1 MVDVVCAA
9 EPPQPGTRVH
19 AGVSVRAGGSAVN
32 AALAAAA
39 LEAAPLVVGR
49 VGSDSLGDLVVGELA
64 RRGIDARIARDGEL
78 PTGAAVAFAGAGPGP
93 AVVAHRG
100 ANARFAPGDVP
111 DPLEADAL
119 FVSGFAL
126 LQEGSAD
133 AARAA
138 LDRFTGH
145 WAGVD
150 AASPRLAAAAAERGL
165 ERAGAGANV
174 VFATAEEARA
184 LTGAGPEE
192 SARALA
198 SRFTVACVKLGEE
211 GALAAQGDRVE
222 RRSPPRVRQGAA
234 LGSGDALAAGLLVAL
249 ARGAS
254 LGDALELG
262 CEAGAAVPA
271 RAVPPSS

>member
-9 EPPQPGTRVH
+9 EPPHAGTRVH

-32 AALAAAA
+32 AALAAVALGAA
-39 LEAAPLVVGR
+39 GLVVGR
-49 VGSDSLGDLVVGELA
+49 VGSDSLGDLLVGELA
-64 RRGIDARIARDGEL
+64 GHGIDGRLGRDRGL
-78 PTGAAVAFAGAGPGP
+78 PTGAVVAFAGAGPAP

-100 ANARFAPGDVP
+100 ANAQFAPGDVP

-133 AARAA
+133 AACAA
-138 LDRFTGH
+138 LERFTGR

-150 AASPRLAAAAAERGL
+150 TASPRLAAAAAEHGL
-165 ERAGAGANV
+165 ERAAPGANV
-174 VFATAEEARA
+174 VLATAEEARA

-211 GALAAQGDRVE
+211 GAVAAQGDRVE
-222 RRSPPRVRQGAA
+222 RRSPPRIDPGSSF
-234 LGSGDALAAGLLVAL
+234 GSGDAFAAGLLVAL

-262 CEAGAAVPA
+262 CQAGAAAAA
-271 RAVPPSS
+271 RAVPPDS